1 MKLFITN
8 KGKLE
13 TDCQKST
20 EAHQN
25 AYSQLSKSV
34 IDGNIPIEII
44 TKDCV
49 FKFIQ
54 VREQVFF
61 YEFLGVI

>member
-8 KGKLE
+8 KNNFE
-13 TDCQKST
+13 RDCLKSK

-25 AYSQLSKSV
+25 AFSQLSISV
-34 IDGNIPIEII
+34 TAGNIPIEII

-49 FKFIQ
+49 FKFKQ
-54 VREQVFF
+54 VREQVYF
-61 YEFLGVI
+61 YEFLGSI

>member
-8 KGKLE
+8 KQDLE
-13 TDCQKST
+13 ASCKQPK

-25 AYSQLSKSV
+25 AFSQLSGSISDNK
-34 IDGNIPIEII
+34 IPIKII

-49 FKFIQ
+49 FGFKE
-54 VREQVFF
+54 VREQVYF
-61 YEFLGVI
+61 YEFLGGI

>member
-8 KGKLE
+8 KSVL
-13 TDCQKST
+13 DKSVPKPK

-25 AYSQLSKSV
+25 AFSQLSKAV
-34 IDGNIPIEII
+34 ADGNIPIEII

-54 VREQVFF
+54 VREQVYFF
-61 YEFLGVI
+61 EFLGDI

>member
-8 KGKLE
+8 KL
-13 TDCQKST
+13 TFDTST
-20 EAHQN
+20 EKPSEAHKN
-25 AYSQLSKSV
+25 AFSQLSKSV
-34 IDGNIPIEII
+34 ADGNIPIEII

-61 YEFLGVI
+61 YEFLGGI

>member
-8 KGKLE
+8 KNNFE
-13 TDCQKST
+13 NDCVNSK

-25 AYSQLSKSV
+25 AFSQLSKAV
-34 IDGNIPIEII
+34 TNGNIPIEII

-49 FKFIQ
+49 FKFLQ

-61 YEFLGVI
+61 YEFLGGV